1 VSLHACL
8 CCSDFVCSPHLRHLI
23 RRMLERDPARRAV
36 LSDLMSHEWV
46 TLEGSEPMPPVEYIR
61 ITESHSP
68 RVFSPSASASAP
80 IS

>member
-1 VSLHACL
+1 
-8 CCSDFVCSPHLRHLI
+8 
-23 RRMLERDPARRAV
+23 
-36 LSDLMSHEWV
+36 MSHEWV